1 MLGKYAKKRAIR
13 AGKAVVKRIL
23 KSTAP
28 LWVPVLI
35 ILLLAYS
42 AFIILFEL
50 PREAL
55 ADSQLGQLA
64 KTQSFL
70 GLTITD
76 YAEEG
81 SLVDAELLTRYKK
94 IANSWD
100 NGLTDEQKKQVQR
113 YKFPYT
119 ILMAVDRVVND
130 EAIWDSKQNVQPQ
143 PQKVFDSLKP
153 IFYWRESIITTVT
166 VSVDGKGGVSTSTS
180 EEKVQLLTMAETFEG
195 TYIPVYEWDTTT
207 SGDATVTRE
216 VLKDTTPPD
225 TYYIP
230 LKDYLREKRGIKDE
244 DTFELVQQ
252 LAIAYSPEEYLQ
264 IYDTVMDMGD
274 LQEYPPG
281 NANIPYYSQ
290 ADKRWGSV
298 SYGKVGTIYS
308 SGCGPTSLAMVVSG
322 LTGRAITPDIMASWS
337 VRNGYRIEG
346 NGSAWALMT
355 AGGER
360 WGLKVQPISRVDG
373 ASIAQA
379 LSEGRPI
386 VASMGKGSFTN
397 GGHFI
402 VLRGITEAGKVL
414 VHDPI
419 SVTRSE
425 QEWDLSLI
433 LRESSTNGG
442 VQGSPFWAFSR

>member
-1 MLGKYAKKRAIR
+1 MLGEYAKKRAIR
-13 AGKAVVKRIL
+13 VGKGVVKKIL

-28 LWVPVLI
+28 LWVPILI
-35 ILLLAYS
+35 IMILAYS

-50 PREAL
+50 PRQVL
-55 ADSQLGQLA
+55 ADSQLGQSA
-64 KTQSFL
+64 KTQAFL
-70 GLTITD
+70 GLTI
-76 YAEEG
+76 AENAEKD
-81 SLVDAELLTRYKK
+81 LQVDAELLTKYKK

-100 NGLTDEQKKQVQR
+100 DGLTGAQREQVQR

-130 EAIWDSKQNVQPQ
+130 EAIWDGKQNVQPQ
-143 PQKVFDSLKP
+143 PQKVFNSLKP
-153 IFYWRESIITTVT
+153 VFYWRESIVTTVT
-166 VSVDGKGGVSTSTS
+166 ATDDGEGGVSVSTS
-180 EEKVQLLTMAETFEG
+180 ETTVQLLTMAETFEG
-195 TYIPVYEWDTTT
+195 TYIPVYEWETTT
-207 SGDATVTRE
+207 SGDTTITRE

-230 LKDYLREKRGIKDE
+230 LKDYLREERRIKDQ

-264 IYDTVMDMGD
+264 IYDTAMDMRS
-274 LQEYPPG
+274 LKEYPPG

-290 ADKRWGSV
+290 ADKRWGSL

-322 LTGRAITPDIMASWS
+322 LTRQAITPDSVANWS

-355 AGGER
+355 AGGAN
-360 WGLKVQPISRVDG
+360 WGLKVQAISRVDG
-373 ASIAQA
+373 NSVAQA

-419 SVTRSE
+419 SVMRSE